1 MESPSRRV
9 TIDARPSGP
18 AGPLA
23 VEVILGRPVLAHLL
37 ELASSLVVTPVVVHA
52 RADQHARIRDSV
64 QDLKPAF
71 QLATGPPPEGTTILR
86 TDRVYDQIRLRR
98 GVARGRDPES
108 AVVWRLDSAAGLA
121 GAEDELI
128 RRKSYQPLGR
138 FWALGPA
145 RWLARRLAPTRVRPN
160 HLTVAS
166 TLLVLSTSACVAWLP
181 SLVIFNAAAAL
192 ALAAALVLDTADGH
206 LARLQ
211 ATASAFGKW
220 LDSNLDELGDMTL
233 HAAIAW
239 AAYLRSAHAGWLL
252 LGILYSAGKYLFTVA
267 GATWTPARSDDLAPV
282 PLHVRPARSRLRRL
296 VEFAAHADVRWHL
309 WIVLAAF
316 GCLELELFAYAFYYP
331 ARTIAGAAR
340 KAVSH
345 A

>member
-9 TIDARPSGP
+9 TIDARPAGP

-37 ELASSLVVTPVVVHA
+37 ELASSLGAGPVIVHA
-52 RADQHARIRDSV
+52 RADQHSRIRDSV
-64 QDLKPAF
+64 TDLDCAL

-86 TDRVYDQIRLRR
+86 TDRIYDRSRLRR
-98 GVARGRDPES
+98 GIARGRHPES
-108 AVVWRLDSAAGLA
+108 AVLWRLDSASGLA

-128 RRKSYQPLGR
+128 RRRNYQPLGR

-145 RWLARRLAPTRVRPN
+145 RWLARLLAPTRARPN
-160 HLTVAS
+160 HLTIAS
-166 TLLVLSTSACVAWLP
+166 ALLVLSASACIAWLP
-181 SLVIFNAAAAL
+181 LLAAFSAAAAL

-211 ATASAFGKW
+211 GTASAFGKW

-239 AAYLRSAHAGWLL
+239 AAYLRTAHIGWLL
-252 LGILYSAGKYLFTVA
+252 LGILYAAGKYLFIVA
-267 GATWTPARSDDLAPV
+267 GASWIPARSAELAPV
-282 PLHVRPARSRLRRL
+282 PLHSRPPGSWPRRL
-296 VEFAAHADVRWHL
+296 AEVAAHADVRWHL
-309 WIVLAAF
+309 WIVLAAC
-316 GCLELELFAYAFYYP
+316 GHLELELLVYAFYYP

-340 KAVSH
+340 KAVTH